1 VPCTAL
7 KCRNKS
13 HLRASVTHLRGLMV
27 FVDNAA
33 EYLPVLYKNV
43 RQYGDQLVMI
53 WWPRMPV
60 GCQKYGPVL

>member
-1 VPCTAL
+1 
-7 KCRNKS
+7 
-13 HLRASVTHLRGLMV
+13 MV